1 MFKNRVSIQANTL
14 PPCAEN
20 HKTCIATRR
29 TITIFWVMF
38 RKRLVT
44 LVPANVGTKPSRV
57 QRQKIAFCRGE
68 SGGDRVTYRH
78 TVQSAHDA
86 TECVHVGAMEE
97 LR

>member
-1 MFKNRVSIQANTL
+1 MRRESQDVYCRQTHNQHILGSVAKKTPYLGARQQRKKTFA
-14 PPCAEN
+14 CAE
-20 HKTCIATRR
+20 A
-29 TITIFWVMF
+29 
-38 RKRLVT
+38 
-44 LVPANVGTKPSRV
+44 
-57 QRQKIAFCRGE
+57 KIAFCRGE

>member
-1 MFKNRVSIQANTL
+1 MFKNRVSMQANTL
-14 PPCAEN
+14 SPCAEN
-20 HKTCIATRR
+20 HKTCIAARH
-29 TITIFWVMF
+29 TISTFWVLLQ
-38 RKRLVT
+38 KRLLT
-44 LVPANVGTKPSRV
+44 LVPANNGRKPSRV